1 MTERIFPR
9 ALIACMS
16 DGHEPSMAEIE
27 AMAHHIR
34 RDLTACGA
42 DRRMVDNRTVGADDE
57 RLIQVM
63 ALFSLR
69 GAGSYGRGL

>member
-1 MTERIFPR
+1 
-9 ALIACMS
+9 
-16 DGHEPSMAEIE
+16 MAEIE

-57 RLIQVM
+57 RLIQIM